1 MARFL
6 IDAQLPP
13 ALAKA
18 LQDAGQK
25 AEHVEDVG
33 LREAEDKVI
42 WARVCANNGVLVT
55 KDEDF
60 VERYRRHTDEGC
72 LLWLRIGNSST
83 RTLLA
88 WFMPLLPQLLARLE
102 AGDKFIEVR

>member
-1 MARFL
+1 MLRF
-6 IDAQLPP
+6 IVDAQLPP

-18 LQDAGQK
+18 LRDAGHD

-33 LREAEDKVI
+33 LRHAKDPPI
-42 WARVCANNGVLVT
+42 WAYARDHQCILVT

-60 VERYRRHTDEGC
+60 VERYRRLDDGPT
-72 LLWLRIGNSST
+72 LLWLRIGNSS
-83 RTLLA
+83 RHALLA
-88 WFMPLLPQLLARLE
+88 WFLPLLPQLLERIE